1 MLKHVGSQL
10 GDIGGGYRVFRDTQR
25 KLNVLIRLSTP
36 ELLLRLAREVVD
48 EKGADCTAAVIGP
61 GCVARRVRASWHAR
75 VTEGRAGVRDMGIRN
90 TFARDA
96 RAGDKD
102 RIVVGVYGGCG
113 RGYCAGVQGE

>member
-1 MLKHVGSQL
+1 MLGHASSQL
-10 GDIGGGYRVFRDTQR
+10 REGVVFFVADRGNIDI
-25 KLNVLIRLSTP
+25 LIRLSTP

-75 VTEGRAGVRDMGIRN
+75 VTEGRAGARDMGIRN